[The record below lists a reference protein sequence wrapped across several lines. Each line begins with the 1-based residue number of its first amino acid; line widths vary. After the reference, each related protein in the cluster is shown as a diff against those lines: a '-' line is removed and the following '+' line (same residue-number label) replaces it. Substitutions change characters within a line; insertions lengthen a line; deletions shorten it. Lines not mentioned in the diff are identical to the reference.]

1 MQMDSSK
8 KQSRESV
15 AWDWQTPDP
24 RPNQVDLAIPSDP
37 RLLRIVRLTIMHLTE
52 LAGFVEEERK
62 SVALAVD
69 EACSNIIKHAY
80 HGATDRPILIRFQ
93 LLDRGLRVLLRD
105 YGRKADLSKIKSREL
120 DDIRPGGLGVHL
132 IRSVMDVVE
141 YDNSLEDGNLLT
153 LEKYLRR

>member
-1 MQMDSSK
+1 METSK
-8 KQSRESV
+8 Q
-15 AWDWQTPDP
+15 QTHKSAGWEWHMPQP
-24 RPNQVDLAIPSDP
+24 RPDQVDLAIPSDP
-37 RLLRIVRLTIMHLTE
+37 RLLKIVRMTIMHLTE
-52 LAGFVEEERK
+52 LAGFGEEEQK

-80 HGATDRPILIRFQ
+80 GGATDRPIIIRFQ
-93 LLDRGLRVLLRD
+93 LLDHGLRVLLRD

-141 YDNSLEDGNLLT
+141 YDNSLDEGNLLT
-153 LEKYLRR
+153 LEKFLRR

>member
-1 MQMDSSK
+1 MPQ
-8 KQSRESV
+8 
-15 AWDWQTPDP
+15 P
-24 RPNQVDLAIPSDP
+24 RPDQVDLAIASDP
-37 RLLRIVRLTIMHLTE
+37 RLLKIVRMTIMHLTE
-52 LAGFVEEERK
+52 LAGFGEEEQK

-80 HGATDRPILIRFQ
+80 DGATDRPILIRFQ

-141 YDNSLEDGNLLT
+141 YDNSLDEGNLLT